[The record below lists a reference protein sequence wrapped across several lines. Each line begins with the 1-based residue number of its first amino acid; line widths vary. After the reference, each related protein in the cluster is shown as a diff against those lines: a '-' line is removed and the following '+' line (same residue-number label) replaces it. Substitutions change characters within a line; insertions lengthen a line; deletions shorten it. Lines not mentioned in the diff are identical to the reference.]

1 MYRKTV
7 AALLAALSIFVLAAC
22 ASEQKNGETL
32 LDEDMAVSGEPAQ
45 TDNSSPEET
54 SDAIASDAHAAD
66 DNISWQGDPTWDF
79 TAEMA
84 DGTSFTLSEQAGKA
98 VLVNFW
104 ATWCGP
110 CVQELPDIAEL
121 YVEYAGGGEAEII
134 LVNCGES
141 AEAVDA
147 FLERNGYALPVAY
160 DPATTI
166 AGAYGVNAIPRTV
179 VFGRDGTVVADYTG
193 SRDYDTFKSAI
204 NGALGG

>member
-1 MYRKTV
+1 MRRRTV
-7 AALLAALSIFVLAAC
+7 AALLAALSICVLAAC
-22 ASEQKNGETL
+22 ASGQESGETP
-32 LDEDMAVSGEPAQ
+32 DADIADSGEPLPA
-45 TDNSSPEET
+45 DDSSPEEVPDAMV
-54 SDAIASDAHAAD
+54 SDAPAAD
-66 DNISWQGDPTWDF
+66 GDVSWQGDPSWDF
-79 TAEMA
+79 TAEMT
-84 DGTSFTLSEQAGKA
+84 DGTSFTLSEQVGKA

-110 CVQELPDIAEL
+110 CVQELPDIVEL
-121 YVEYAGGGEAEII
+121 YDEYAGDGEVEII

-141 AEAVDA
+141 AEVVDA
-147 FLERNGYALPVAY
+147 FLEQNGYVLPVAY
-160 DPATTI
+160 DPAAAI

>member
-7 AALLAALSIFVLAAC
+7 ATLLAALSICVLAAC
-22 ASEQKNGETL
+22 AAGQEGGEAP
-32 LDEDMAVSGEPAQ
+32 DADMAASGQPLPA
-45 TDNSSPEET
+45 DDSSPEET
-54 SDAIASDAHAAD
+54 PDVMISDAPAAD
-66 DNISWQGDPTWDF
+66 GDVSWQGDPSWDF
-79 TAEMA
+79 TAEMT
-84 DGTSFTLSEQAGKA
+84 DGTSFTLSEQVGKA

-121 YVEYAGGGEAEII
+121 YGEYAGGGEAEII

-141 AEAVDA
+141 AETVDA
-147 FLERNGYALPVAY
+147 FLEKNGYALPVAY
-160 DPATTI
+160 DPAAGI

-193 SRDYDTFKSAI
+193 SRDYDTLKSAI
-204 NGALGG
+204 DGALGG

>member
-1 MYRKTV
+1 MRRKTI
-7 AALLAALSIFVLAAC
+7 AALLAALSICVLAAC
-22 ASEQKNGETL
+22 TARQE
-32 LDEDMAVSGEPAQ
+32 SGEAPDADVAASGQPLPAN
-45 TDNSSPEET
+45 DSSPEK
-54 SDAIASDAHAAD
+54 ASDAMVSDVSAAD
-66 DNISWQGDPTWDF
+66 GDVSWQGDPAWDF
-79 TAEMA
+79 TAEMT

-98 VLVNFW
+98 VLVN
-104 ATWCGP
+104 
-110 CVQELPDIAEL
+110 
-121 YVEYAGGGEAEII
+121 
-134 LVNCGES
+134 CGES
-141 AEAVDA
+141 AEVVDA